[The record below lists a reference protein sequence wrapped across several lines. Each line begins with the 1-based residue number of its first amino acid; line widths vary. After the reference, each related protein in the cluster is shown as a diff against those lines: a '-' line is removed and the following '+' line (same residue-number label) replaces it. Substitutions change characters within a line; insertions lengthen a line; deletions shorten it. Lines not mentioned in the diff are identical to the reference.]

1 MHTGSGWPRQRG
13 KITQGR
19 LLRALSVSAVLFAL
33 TLSLSTRLPA
43 QSASREG
50 LTRTVYVSVLDKSGV
65 PVTDL
70 SADDFVIK
78 EGGKDREIVGAGM
91 TTVPLRIAVV
101 IDDNGT
107 GIFRY
112 AVAKFIERLQGRA
125 EFALSTVQGQHQK
138 LLDYTGNLERVSVV
152 LNQLSARPATNDGG
166 QLLEGI
172 FETAKDLQKRRAL
185 RPIIVVLTVGGEE
198 HSTLPA
204 HHVLDELEKSGASL
218 NVIAINSS
226 TLRAMATVSKPSAL
240 LDSNLNLNEVLG
252 DGPKQSGGKREEI
265 VASAG
270 IVAGLQ
276 ELAEALRN
284 QYAISFSRPDRP
296 KDTEKL
302 SVSVKRAGLTVR
314 APVKLRIPQGS

>member
-1 MHTGSGWPRQRG
+1 MR
-13 KITQGR
+13 R
-19 LLRALSVSAVLFAL
+19 LNTFSVLSVVLSVSV
-33 TLSLSTRLPA
+33 
-43 QSASREG
+43 SASTG
-50 LTRTVYVSVLDKSGV
+50 LPDQASLQSGITRTVFVSVLDKSGA

-70 SADDFVIK
+70 AADDFIIK
-78 EGGKDREIVGAGM
+78 EGGRDREIVGAGM
-91 TTVPLRIAVV
+91 SSVPLRIAVV
-101 IDDNGT
+101 VDDNGT

-112 AVAKFIERLQGRA
+112 AIAKFVERLQGRA
-125 EFALSTVQGQHQK
+125 EFGVSTVYGQHQK
-138 LLDYTGNLERVSVV
+138 LLDYTANLERVSMALSQ
-152 LNQLSARPATNDGG
+152 LNARPATNDGG

-172 FETAKDLQKRRAL
+172 FETAKDFQKRRAA

-204 HHVLDELEKSGASL
+204 HHVLEELEKSGAAL

-226 TLRAMATVSKPSAL
+226 ALRAMAAVSKPSAL
-240 LDSNLNLNEVLG
+240 LESNLNLSEVLG
-252 DGPKQSGGKREEI
+252 DGPKQSGGKRDEI

-284 QYAISFSRPDRP
+284 QYAVSFSRPDRP

-302 SVSVKRAGLTVR
+302 SVSVKRSGLTVR
-314 APVKLRIPQGS
+314 APTKLRLAD

>member
-1 MHTGSGWPRQRG
+1 MRRVLALLVSG
-13 KITQGR
+13 
-19 LLRALSVSAVLFAL
+19 VLFSVTL
-33 TLSLSTRLPA
+33 TAAARLSNQPSL
-43 QSASREG
+43 REG
-50 LTRTVYVSVLDKSGV
+50 FTRTVYVSVLEKGGA

-70 SADDFVIK
+70 SADDFVVK
-78 EGGKDREIVGAGM
+78 EGGKDREIVRAGM
-91 TTVPLRIAVV
+91 TTLPLRIALVV
-101 IDDNGT
+101 DDNGT

-112 AVAKFIERLQGRA
+112 GVSKFIERLQGRA

-138 LLDYTGNLERVSVV
+138 LVDYTGNVER
-152 LNQLSARPATNDGG
+152 LSAALGLLVARPATNDGG

-172 FETAKDLQKRRAL
+172 FETAKDFQKRRAP

-204 HHVLDELEKSGASL
+204 HHVLEELEKSGAAL

-226 TLRAMATVSKPSAL
+226 TIRAMATVSKPSAL
-240 LDSNLNLNEVLG
+240 LESNLNLNEVLG

-270 IVAGLQ
+270 LVPGLQ

-284 QYAISFSRPDRP
+284 QYAVSFSRPDRP
-296 KDTEKL
+296 KDSEKL
-302 SVSVKRAGLTVR
+302 SISVKRSGLTVR
-314 APVKLRIPQGS
+314 APTKLRAPEGS

>member
-1 MHTGSGWPRQRG
+1 MR
-13 KITQGR
+13 R
-19 LLRALSVSAVLFAL
+19 LNAMSAIVLVSV
-33 TLSLSTRLPA
+33 TLSARTGLSDQT
-43 QSASREG
+43 SFREG
-50 LTRTVYVSVLDKSGV
+50 LTRTVFVSVVDKSEV

-91 TTVPLRIAVV
+91 TTMPLRIAIVV
-101 IDDNGT
+101 DDNGT

-112 AVAKFIERLQGRA
+112 ALAKFVERLQGRA
-125 EFALSTVQGQHQK
+125 EFALSTVQGQHLK
-138 LLDYTGNLERVSVV
+138 LLDYTSNLERVSGAISQ
-152 LNQLSARPATNDGG
+152 LNARPATNDGG

-172 FETAKDLQKRRAL
+172 FETAKDFQKRRTQ

-204 HHVLDELEKSGASL
+204 QHVLGELEKSGAAL

-226 TLRAMATVSKPSAL
+226 ALRAMVTVSKPSAL
-240 LDSNLNLNEVLG
+240 LESNLNLSEVLG
-252 DGPKQSGGKREEI
+252 DGPKQSGGKRDEI
-265 VASAG
+265 VASQG
-270 IVAGLQ
+270 IVTGLQ

-284 QYAISFSRPDRP
+284 QYAVSFSRPDRP

-302 SVSVKRAGLTVR
+302 SVSVKRSGLTVR
-314 APVKLRIPQGS
+314 APTKVRLAN

>member
-1 MHTGSGWPRQRG
+1 MR
-13 KITQGR
+13 R
-19 LLRALSVSAVLFAL
+19 LNAMSAIVLVSV
-33 TLSLSTRLPA
+33 TLSARTGLSDQT
-43 QSASREG
+43 SFREG
-50 LTRTVYVSVLDKSGV
+50 LTRTVFVSVVDKSEV

-91 TTVPLRIAVV
+91 TTMPLRIAIVV
-101 IDDNGT
+101 DDNGT

-112 AVAKFIERLQGRA
+112 ALAKFVERLQGRA
-125 EFALSTVQGQHQK
+125 EFALSTVQGQHLK
-138 LLDYTGNLERVSVV
+138 LLDYTSNLERVSGAISQ
-152 LNQLSARPATNDGG
+152 LNARPATNDGG

-172 FETAKDLQKRRAL
+172 FETAKDFQKRRTQ

-204 HHVLDELEKSGASL
+204 QHVLGELEKSGAAL

-226 TLRAMATVSKPSAL
+226 ALRAMVTVSKPSAL
-240 LDSNLNLNEVLG
+240 LESNLNLSEVLG
-252 DGPKQSGGKREEI
+252 DGPKQSGGKRDEI
-265 VASAG
+265 VASPG
-270 IVAGLQ
+270 IVTGLQ

-284 QYAISFSRPDRP
+284 QYAVSFSRPDRP

-302 SVSVKRAGLTVR
+302 SVSVKRSGLTVR
-314 APVKLRIPQGS
+314 APTKVRLAN

>member
-1 MHTGSGWPRQRG
+1 MR
-13 KITQGR
+13 R
-19 LLRALSVSAVLFAL
+19 LNAMSAIVLVSV
-33 TLSLSTRLPA
+33 TLSASTGLSDQT
-43 QSASREG
+43 SFREG
-50 LTRTVYVSVLDKSGV
+50 LTRTVFVSVVDKSEV

-91 TTVPLRIAVV
+91 TTMPLRIAIVV
-101 IDDNGT
+101 DDNGT

-112 AVAKFIERLQGRA
+112 ALAKFVERLQGRA
-125 EFALSTVQGQHQK
+125 EFALSTVQGQHLK
-138 LLDYTGNLERVSVV
+138 LLDYTSNLERVSGAISQ
-152 LNQLSARPATNDGG
+152 LNARPATNDGG

-172 FETAKDLQKRRAL
+172 FETAKDFQKRRTQ

-204 HHVLDELEKSGASL
+204 QHVLGELEKSGAAL

-226 TLRAMATVSKPSAL
+226 ALRAMVTVSKPSAL
-240 LDSNLNLNEVLG
+240 LESNLNLSEVLG
-252 DGPKQSGGKREEI
+252 DGPKQSGGKRDEI
-265 VASAG
+265 VASPG
-270 IVAGLQ
+270 IVTGLQ

-284 QYAISFSRPDRP
+284 QYAVSFSRPDRP

-302 SVSVKRAGLTVR
+302 SVSVKRSGLTVR
-314 APVKLRIPQGS
+314 APTKVRLAN

>member
-1 MHTGSGWPRQRG
+1 MRRV
-13 KITQGR
+13 
-19 LLRALSVSAVLFAL
+19 RALFVSSVLLSVTL
-33 TLSLSTRLPA
+33 TAASRLPD
-43 QSASREG
+43 QPSLREG
-50 LTRTVYVSVLDKSGV
+50 VTRTVFVSVLDKGGS

-70 SADDFVIK
+70 SADDFVVK
-78 EGGKDREIVGAGM
+78 EGGKGREIVGAGM
-91 TTVPLRIAVV
+91 TTLPLRIALVV
-101 IDDNGT
+101 DDNGT

-112 AVAKFIERLQGRA
+112 GVAKFIERLQGRA

-138 LLDYTGNLERVSVV
+138 LVDYTGDLER
-152 LNQLSARPATNDGG
+152 LSSALGLLVARPATNDGG

-172 FETAKDLQKRRAL
+172 FETAKDFQKRRAA

-204 HHVLDELEKSGASL
+204 HHVLEELEKSGAAL

-226 TLRAMATVSKPSAL
+226 TIRAMATVSKPSAL
-240 LDSNLNLNEVLG
+240 LESNLNLNEVLG

-270 IVAGLQ
+270 LVPGLQ

-284 QYAISFSRPDRP
+284 QYAVSFSRPDRP
-296 KDTEKL
+296 KDSEKL
-302 SVSVKRAGLTVR
+302 SISVKRSGLTVR
-314 APVKLRIPQGS
+314 APTKLRAEGS